1 MLIDVAE
8 ALFSIAKDPNHTT
21 LLDSEGDAVLRC
33 LDQYS
38 DAGIEFRVSTAVLR
52 LASSV
57 FSNMFKPSFHQGQR
71 LLNEDCPEFELE
83 DDAHLMGLLLRI
95 LHYQEALGPWI
106 PTWFRHS
113 EGVEH
118 PTDGLGFLVL
128 AAYMFNDPME
138 FKAISRTAVLQLTP
152 KFSAE
157 WEKEELFSILPLR
170 VIESLARRVQHI
182 LDGLETEL
190 QYVEHSLR
198 GSSRCYDTWQLLC
211 TQCGRSLPGN
221 AKKCHPCRNTEL
233 PTKYCTSETRIAEY
247 FEALRKAE
255 LWPTLGSFAAC
266 SVSDI
271 ASRFARARK
280 GMRHTCEAGNSCS
293 LVTSLDLL
301 FKKAE
306 EAQVGAVGLCLYC
319 VRNDDGA
326 GESGNCAHE

>member
-1 MLIDVAE
+1 
-8 ALFSIAKDPNHTT
+8 
-21 LLDSEGDAVLRC
+21 
-33 LDQYS
+33 
-38 DAGIEFRVSTAVLR
+38 
-52 LASSV
+52 
-57 FSNMFKPSFHQGQR
+57 
-71 LLNEDCPEFELE
+71 
-83 DDAHLMGLLLRI
+83 
-95 LHYQEALGPWI
+95 
-106 PTWFRHS
+106 
-113 EGVEH
+113 
-118 PTDGLGFLVL
+118 
-128 AAYMFNDPME
+128 MFNDPME

-170 VIESLARRVQHI
+170 VI
-182 LDGLETEL
+182 DGLETEL

-280 GMRHTCEAGNSCS
+280 GMRHTCEAEMMTGLEKVEIVPTNSRIEKQCIQEAS
-293 LVTSLDLL
+293 SEL
-301 FKKAE
+301 FKP
-306 EAQVGAVGLCLYC
+306 
-319 VRNDDGA
+319 RIIPIT
-326 GESGNCAHE
+326 GEVLGNINALSSTVIPLGTKQKLRTLPK